1 MKALGL
7 NPYLPFWETVPD
19 GEPHVF
25 DGRLYIFG
33 SHDRRGADQFC
44 VEDYAGWSAPVD
56 DLGNWR
62 YEGVIY
68 RKEQDPLNGGPYD
81 KELPKMDLPLGTPE
95 NPHYLYAPDVAKGPD
110 GRYYL
115 YYSLD
120 FSNVVSVAVCD
131 TPAGQYEFLDFVRT
145 EDGRIP
151 DVGRWFDPAI
161 LSEETGNYLY
171 YGFAPEFRFPGMEGT
186 VFPGSQMVKLADDMH
201 TIISEP
207 VCVAHGIDTAK
218 GTDYEEHPFF
228 EASSIR
234 KIGEWYYFVYSS
246 LQGNELCY
254 GMAKTPEGPFEYKGV
269 VISNGDLG
277 LNGNTLAVNYTGNN
291 HGGLVEVDGNVYI
304 FGHRHTHGTQ
314 FSRQGTAEE
323 VQILEDGTI
332 PQAEVTSCGLN
343 GGPLPAKGAY
353 QSYIA
358 CHITEKDREK
368 VGNAVMGG
376 PGGELPKLPEE
387 MPYVT
392 EETDEHGEK
401 GLKPYITNLRTG
413 AVAGFKY
420 FVFDGTEDCIEIELR
435 GTGAVEVLA
444 DAPDGEVKAV
454 VSIDSADWDI
464 VSGSLVG
471 LSGIHAL
478 YFRVKEG
485 TVDFAAFEIR

>member
-1 MKALGL
+1 
-7 NPYLPFWETVPD
+7 
-19 GEPHVF
+19 
-25 DGRLYIFG
+25 
-33 SHDRRGADQFC
+33 
-44 VEDYAGWSAPVD
+44 
-56 DLGNWR
+56 
-62 YEGVIY
+62 
-68 RKEQDPLNGGPYD
+68 
-81 KELPKMDLPLGTPE
+81 MDLPLGTPE

-291 HGGLVEVDGNVYI
+291 HGGLAEVDGKVYI

-376 PGGELPKLPEE
+376 PGGALPKLPEE

-454 VSIDSADWDI
+454 GSIDSADWGI